1 MKIKKIIFKILKNTK
16 INIENKAVKIFR
28 KCLKEKAG
36 ELSLA
41 GIKMYYKATITG
53 IVILLEGLDPKG
65 LNI

>member
-1 MKIKKIIFKILKNTK
+1 M
-16 INIENKAVKIFR
+16 KIFR